1 MIATETQAPIF
12 TIKLNRPDKRNA
24 IQVQLLQQ
32 IAEAVAQ
39 AEQDPSVR
47 LIVIRGEGK
56 SFSTGLDVITMGGVP
71 AMFGDDWMQRPHVVT
86 RVWQDAVNRLTL
98 SSLPIVVLIHGY
110 CIGAGLELA
119 LACDFRYSTPEAI
132 LSLEEARLGMIPDV
146 GGTTRL
152 TQLVGPSRAKEIIL
166 TGRRIDGT
174 TAERWGLVNR
184 VMLKDEFDAAV
195 QSLAEEI
202 SGCAPLAVAAG
213 KRIIQG
219 IVNESQ
225 GLVLEQIEQAA
236 LFHTAD
242 LQEGIQ
248 AIMERRKPVW
258 KAQ

>member
-1 MIATETQAPIF
+1 MVTIETQAPIF

-24 IQVQLLQQ
+24 IQVQMLQQ
-32 IAEAVAQ
+32 IAAAVAQ
-39 AEQDPSVR
+39 AELDPSVR

-56 SFSTGLDVITMGGVP
+56 SFSTGLDIMSMGGVP
-71 AMFGDDWMQRPHVVT
+71 ELFGDDWMQRPHMVT
-86 RVWQDAVNRLTL
+86 RAWQEALNRLTI
-98 SSLPIVVLIHGY
+98 SPLPVVVLIHGY

-119 LACDFRYSTPEAI
+119 LACDFRYCTPEAI

-184 VMLKDEFDAAV
+184 ILLKDEFDGAV
-195 QSLAEEI
+195 QALAEEI

-219 IVNESQ
+219 IVNETT
-225 GLVLEQIEQAA
+225 GLVLEQIEQAP
-236 LFHTAD
+236 LFRTAD

-248 AIMERRKPVW
+248 AILERRKPVW
-258 KAQ
+258 KGQ